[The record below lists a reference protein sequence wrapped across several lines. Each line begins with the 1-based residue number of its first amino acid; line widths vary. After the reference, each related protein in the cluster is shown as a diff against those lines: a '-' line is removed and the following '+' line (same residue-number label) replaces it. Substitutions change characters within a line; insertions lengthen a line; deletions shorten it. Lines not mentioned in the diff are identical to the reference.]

1 MTTTQSTTDNLHYVT
16 REEANSKL
24 CPNGMNY
31 DGTCWCAGP
40 KCMAWR
46 WASSFVKDKDGQI
59 GDLNGNGY
67 VQVFSETHGYCGM
80 VQS

>member
-1 MTTTQSTTDNLHYVT
+1 MDNPHYVT
-16 REEANSKL
+16 PEEAKEIGCVMSMARDNPSL
-24 CPNGMNY
+24 VY
-31 DGTCWCAGP
+31 QTCLGP

>member
-1 MTTTQSTTDNLHYVT
+1 MNNDPHYVKP
-16 REEANSKL
+16 EEANNKKCQMAMSREIAR
-24 CPNGMNY
+24 
-31 DGTCWCAGP
+31 WCDGP